1 MDAKPKNLRTAMP
14 KVTAWIDGLRAA
26 FGTEDINAV
35 IKAGVDGLP
44 GFCAS
49 EAGYSVGT
57 PAVQRGTEI
66 SAAQMVIVRQK
77 P

>member
-1 MDAKPKNLRTAMP
+1 MP
-14 KVTAWIDGLRAA
+14 KVTTWIDGLRTA
-26 FGTEDINAV
+26 FGADDINAE
-35 IKAGVDGLP
+35 IKAGIAGRP

-66 SAAQMVIVRQK
+66 SAAQMVILRAK